1 MKLKSLVFAAMVAG
15 VAVPTMS
22 LADPLPNGP
31 HITTSGNAVV
41 KATPDMA
48 TLNILVEVTAKDAAT
63 AKAGVDKRVAEYF
76 EFLKKNGIEKQDI
89 NAANVRTQPK
99 YDYSSVKQKSTIEGY
114 TATRSVEVKVNKLD
128 QLNVLLDGALAAGL
142 NEINSVQFGV
152 VNPQQYRDEA
162 RSQAIKNA
170 TEQANALAKGFNVQL
185 GPVYSINYNAPAAVP
200 YPMAPRNYG
209 GAMKASAA
217 QDLKID
223 ETYEQQS
230 IDFNDQVDVVF
241 ELKR

>member
-1 MKLKSLVFAAMVAG
+1 MKLKSLVLAAMMAG

-22 LADPLPNGP
+22 FANPLPEGP
-31 HITTSGNAVV
+31 HITTSGNSVI

-48 TLNILVEVTAKDAAT
+48 TLNINVSVTEKDAAA

-76 EFLKKNGIEKQDI
+76 EFLKKNGIDKKDI

-114 TATRSVEVKVNKLD
+114 VATRTVEVKVNNLE
-128 QLNVLLDGALAAGL
+128 QLNSLLDGALAAGL
-142 NEINSVQFGV
+142 NEISSVEFGV
-152 VNPQQYRDEA
+152 VNPQQYRNEA
-162 RSQAIKNA
+162 REKAIQNA

-200 YPMAPRNYG
+200 FPVALRSAGAP
-209 GAMKASAA
+209 MKAMLA
-217 QDLKID
+217 QDLNVN
-223 ETYEQQS
+223 ETYEQES
-230 IDFNDQVDVVF
+230 INFNDQVDVVF

>member
-1 MKLKSLVFAAMVAG
+1 MKLKSLVLAAMVAG
-15 VAVPTMS
+15 TAVPTLS
-22 LADPLPNGP
+22 LADALPNGP
-31 HITTSGNAVV
+31 HITTSGNSVV

-48 TLNILVEVTAKDAAT
+48 TLNIVVEVTAKDAAA
-63 AKAGVDKRVAEYF
+63 AKAAVDKRVAEYF

-114 TATRSVEVKVNKLD
+114 TAIRSVEVKVTKLD
-128 QLNVLLDGALAAGL
+128 QLNTLLDGALAAGL
-142 NEINSVQFGV
+142 NDINSVQFGV
-152 VNPQQYRDEA
+152 LKPEQYRDAA
-162 RSQAIKNA
+162 RAQAIKNA
-170 TEQANALAKGFNVQL
+170 TEQATEVAKGFNAQL
-185 GPVYSINYNAPAAVP
+185 GPVYSISYNAPAAVP
-200 YPMAPRNYG
+200 YPIAARAYG
-209 GAMKASAA
+209 GKMKAAV
-217 QDLKID
+217 QDLNID

>member
-1 MKLKSLVFAAMVAG
+1 MKLKSLVLAAMVAG
-15 VAVPTMS
+15 TAVPTLS
-22 LADPLPNGP
+22 LADALPSGP

-48 TLNILVEVTAKDAAT
+48 TLNIVVEVTAKDAAA
-63 AKAGVDKRVAEYF
+63 AKAAVDKRVAEYF

-114 TATRSVEVKVNKLD
+114 TAIRSVEVKVTKLD
-128 QLNVLLDGALAAGL
+128 QLNTLLDGALAAGL
-142 NEINSVQFGV
+142 NDINSVQFGV
-152 VNPQQYRDEA
+152 LKPEQYRNAA
-162 RSQAIKNA
+162 RAQAIKNA
-170 TEQANALAKGFNVQL
+170 TEQASEVAKGFNAQL
-185 GPVYSINYNAPAAVP
+185 GAVYSINYNAPAAVP
-200 YPMAPRNYG
+200 YPMATRAYG
-209 GAMKASAA
+209 GKMKAAA
-217 QDLKID
+217 QDLNID